1 MHNNK
6 VNDIEILRALAVLLV
21 ILEHL
26 HHLFPWLKENDPLHV
41 VTSFW
46 GGVDI
51 FFAISGFVITTQL
64 MRICADNRDQKFWSF
79 AIPFWLRRIFRIWPS
94 AILWVSLVLVASI
107 VFNKSGVFGDPIGNF
122 ADWVASILQVAN
134 LHWYHCY
141 QQKGTCGVNTIYWSL
156 SLEEQFYLIYPF
168 MLFYFLQHSK
178 KALIISLLAIIA
190 AQIFIERTP
199 RSLLWELR
207 TDALAWGAVIA
218 LVAHH
223 PLCKVIIPGVLR
235 NRVGSLIFTSLLVV
249 LISALGP
256 NRVSSINTGLI
267 ALLSGALV
275 FVAAQNR
282 DMIWPS
288 GLGRSFLIWIGARSY
303 AIYLIHNFVFWTLR
317 ELFTRFYPSEAL
329 VSYSWQLGFSALLL
343 TLLLSDLN
351 FRLIELPLRRKG
363 ARLAQSIRQPIE
375 NSFAVLK

>member
-6 VNDIEILRALAVLLV
+6 INDIEILRALAVLLV

-26 HHLFPWLKENDPLHV
+26 HHLFPWLKQYDPLHI

-64 MRICADNRDQKFWSF
+64 MRVYEDNRNQHFWTF
-79 AIPFWLRRIFRIWPS
+79 AIPFWIRRIFRIWPS
-94 AILWVSLVLVASI
+94 AILWISLVLVASI
-107 VFNKSGVFGDPIGNF
+107 GFNKSGAFGDPIGNF

-134 LHWYHCY
+134 LHWYHCF

-168 MLFYFLQHSK
+168 IFFYLLRYSR
-178 KALIISLLAIIA
+178 KALVVSLLTIII
-190 AQIFIERTP
+190 AQIFIERPP

-207 TDALAWGAVIA
+207 TDALAWGALIA
-218 LVAHH
+218 LVTNHSI
-223 PLCKVIIPGVLR
+223 CKVITPNILK
-235 NRVGSLIFTSLLVV
+235 NRIVSLIFTSLLIV

-267 ALLSGALV
+267 GLLSGILV

-282 DMIWPS
+282 DIIWPS
-288 GLGRSFLIWIGARSY
+288 GLGRSVLIWIGARSF

-317 ELFTRFYPSEAL
+317 ELFVRFYPNEAL
-329 VSYSWQLGFSALLL
+329 ANYSWQLGVFALLL

-351 FRLIELPLRRKG
+351 FRCIETPLRRKG
-363 ARLAQSIRQPIE
+363 ARVAQNIRQPIE
-375 NSFAVLK
+375 NSFVTLK

>member
-6 VNDIEILRALAVLLV
+6 INDIEILRALAVLLV

-26 HHLFPWLKENDPLHV
+26 NHLFPWLKVHDPLHV

-64 MRICADNRDQKFWSF
+64 MRAYEDNQNQNFWSF
-79 AIPFWLRRIFRIWPS
+79 TIPFWLRRIYRIWPS
-94 AILWVSLVLVASI
+94 AILWVSLVLIASI
-107 VFNKSGVFGDPIGNF
+107 GFNNSGVFGDPIGNF
-122 ADWVASILQVAN
+122 SDWVAAILQVAN
-134 LHWYHCY
+134 LHWYHCF

-168 MLFYFLQHSK
+168 IFFYLIRHSRK
-178 KALIISLLAIIA
+178 LLVISLFAIIA
-190 AQIFIERTP
+190 AQLFIERLP

-218 LVAHH
+218 LVVNH
-223 PLCKVIIPGVLR
+223 PVCKVVVPSFLR
-235 NRVGSLIFTSLLVV
+235 SRIGSLLFTCLLIV

-267 ALLSGALV
+267 AFLSGALV
-275 FVAAQNR
+275 FVSAQNR

-288 GLGRSFLIWIGARSY
+288 GLGRSILVWIGARSY

-317 ELFTRFYPSEAL
+317 EIFFRLYPHETL
-329 VSYSWQLGFSALLL
+329 HNYSWQLGLLALVL
-343 TLLLSDLN
+343 TLFLSDLN
-351 FRLIELPLRRKG
+351 FRFIETPLRRRG
-363 ARLAQSIRQPIE
+363 AHVAQNTRQSIV
-375 NSFAVLK
+375 NAVTTTR